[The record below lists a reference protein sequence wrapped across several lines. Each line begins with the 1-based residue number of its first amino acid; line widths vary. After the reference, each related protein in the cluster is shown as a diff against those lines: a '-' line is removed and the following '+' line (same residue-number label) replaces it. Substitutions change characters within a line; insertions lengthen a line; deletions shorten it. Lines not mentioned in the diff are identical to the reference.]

1 MDNIYL
7 VVIKRFIFFI
17 ALQGFIFN
25 NFDLYGMYD
34 PYICLV
40 FILTFPTKI
49 NKITFM
55 LSSFIFGFVL
65 DLFSNSLGLNTVA
78 CLTVAFLRSYIMG
91 FIFGSFYDPVGL
103 KLIKNYISE
112 TSFSQKF
119 LYICSIIL
127 FHHFFLFSLE
137 SLNFNYFVPVI
148 KKILITSILSMI
160 FCYASILIMIKNE
173 K

>member
-1 MDNIYL
+1 MDSIYL

-17 ALQGFIFN
+17 VLQGFIFN

-34 PYICLV
+34 PQICLV

-55 LSSFIFGFVL
+55 VLCFIFGFVL

-91 FIFGSFYDPVGL
+91 FIFGNFYDPVGL

-119 LYICSIIL
+119 LYLCSIIL
-127 FHHFFLFSLE
+127 FHHFFLFTLE
-137 SLNFNYFVPVI
+137 SLNFNYFMLII

-160 FCYASILIMIKNE
+160 FCYISILIMIKNE

>member
-1 MDNIYL
+1 VDSIYL

-17 ALQGFIFN
+17 ALQGIIFN

-55 LSSFIFGFVL
+55 VLCFIFGFVL
-65 DLFSNSLGLNTVA
+65 DLFSNSLGLNTIA

-119 LYICSIIL
+119 LYIFSIIL
-127 FHHFFLFSLE
+127 FHHFFLFALE
-137 SLNFNYFVPVI
+137 SLNFNYFMLTI